1 MKIFASTLGIA
12 LVLALGACSS
22 DNNTA
27 APGAVSGKCCSSTGA
42 GGSSSG
48 AGMKACCKEN
58 KAATCDSSAKAA
70 AASPGAVSGKKDCG
84 PCPAAKS
91 CPSTCP
97 MSKGSDKSNG

>member
-1 MKIFASTLGIA
+1 MKIFASSLGLA
-12 LVLALGACSS
+12 LVLALGACST

-27 APGAVSGKCCSSTGA
+27 APGAVSGKSCSTTCA
-42 GGSSSG
+42 EK
-48 AGMKACCKEN
+48 KACCKEN
-58 KAATCDSSAKAA
+58 KAATCESGAKAD

>member
-12 LVLALGACSS
+12 LVLALGACTG
-22 DNNTA
+22 DQNTT
-27 APGAVSGKCCSSTGA
+27 APGAVSGKCCST
-42 GGSSSG
+42 SS
-48 AGMKACCKEN
+48 AEKKACCKEN
-58 KAATCDSSAKAA
+58 KAATCDTAKTDT
-70 AASPGAVSGKKDCG
+70 ASPGAVSGKKDCG